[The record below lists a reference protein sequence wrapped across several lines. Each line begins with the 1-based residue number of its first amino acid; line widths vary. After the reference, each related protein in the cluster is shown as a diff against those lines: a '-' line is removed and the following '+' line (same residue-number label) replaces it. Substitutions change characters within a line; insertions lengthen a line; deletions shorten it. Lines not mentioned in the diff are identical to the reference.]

1 MNRECVLGE
10 PSVRGARTRGS
21 RPSVWPISSTATA
34 CERCTIV
41 YETMKAV
48 KETLNRMFWAI
59 IGLLGTVTAGLI
71 VALATVLLRVLA
83 KANIL

>member
-1 MNRECVLGE
+1 MASAALATAQKALE
-10 PSVRGARTRGS
+10 
-21 RPSVWPISSTATA
+21 TATTA
-34 CERCTIV
+34 VSEGRVHAAACTIQWTNNN
-41 YETMKAV
+41 ETMKAV

-71 VALATVLLRVLA
+71 VALAAVLLRVLA